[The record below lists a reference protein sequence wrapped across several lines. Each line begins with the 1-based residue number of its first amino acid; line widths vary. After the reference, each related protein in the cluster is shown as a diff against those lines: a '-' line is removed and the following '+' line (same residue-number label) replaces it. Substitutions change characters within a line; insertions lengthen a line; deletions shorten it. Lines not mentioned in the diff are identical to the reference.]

1 MKRGFLILISMIL
14 ILSVFAGCSQ
24 VPNVPQGTA
33 TILGVARYFDK
44 DAGQYEGIKVT
55 LIFQQAAV
63 NPGETQQETTPPV
76 KYTDANGHY
85 AFENIAPGNYLI
97 IAEDPK
103 MVYYPAPTVISV
115 GEGETKTAEDLVLT
129 KAIQHVVIF
138 REDESG
144 WANADVPPTI
154 IGDILQSE
162 VGMTEGPGE
171 GQYEYRSLR
180 GENPNFNLKIGDLI
194 IIEGDQP
201 QDFYDTYTVHQDV
214 FNTFVYN
221 GGTIFWVASDY
232 GWAEGDFTSTLP
244 GDVTWRDYNDY
255 YNDIVNFE
263 HPITK
268 NFPAQLYGSYA
279 SHGGFDNLDTGLPI
293 TNIMIYLRETS
304 STDLFPT
311 YIEYRYG
318 AGRVLATTIPLEW
331 YVTNGPEGIPEGYS
345 TTYKDLFK
353 LMLVRSVRYIMNLP
367 VSPDIPTSV
376 VTAPAVKNLAP
387 NMGVSSHR

>member
-1 MKRGFLILISMIL
+1 MKRSFLILISMIL

-24 VPNVPQGTA
+24 PPNVPQGNVS
-33 TILGVARYFDK
+33 ISGIARYFDK
-44 DAGQYEGIKVT
+44 AAGQYEGIKVT
-55 LIFQQAAV
+55 LIFLQVVAS
-63 NPGETQQETTPPV
+63 PGETPQETTPPV

-85 AFENIAPGNYLI
+85 TFENIASGNYLI
-97 IAEDPK
+97 IAEDPNN
-103 MVYYPAPTVISV
+103 VYYPATTVLSV
-115 GEGETKTAEDLVLT
+115 GENETKTAEDLILT

-144 WANADVPPTI
+144 WATAEVPSTV
-154 IGDILQSE
+154 IGDILQAE
-162 VGMTEGPGE
+162 IGMTEGSGAN
-171 GQYEYRSLR
+171 QYEYRSLR
-180 GENPNFNLKIGDLI
+180 VENPNLNLNIGDLI

-201 QDFYDTYTVHQDV
+201 QDFYNTYTANQNV
-214 FNTFVYN
+214 FDTFVYN
-221 GGTIFWVASDY
+221 GGTIFWVASDN
-232 GWAEGDFTSTLP
+232 GWAGGDFTSTLP
-244 GDVTWRDYNDY
+244 GGVTWGDYYDY

>member
-1 MKRGFLILISMIL
+1 MKREFLILISMIL
-14 ILSVFAGCSQ
+14 ILSVFTGCSQ
-24 VPNVPQGTA
+24 PPNVPQGNVS
-33 TILGVARYFDK
+33 ISGIARYFDK
-44 DAGQYEGIKVT
+44 AAGQHGGIKVT
-55 LIFQQAAV
+55 LISQQAIV
-63 NPGETQQETTPPV
+63 NPGETPQETTPPV

-85 AFENIAPGNYLI
+85 AFENIASGNYLI
-97 IAEDPK
+97 IAEDPNN
-103 MVYYPAPTVISV
+103 VYYPATTVLSV
-115 GEGETKTAEDLVLT
+115 GENETKTAEDLVLT
-129 KAIQHVVIF
+129 KAIKHVVIF

-144 WANADVPPTI
+144 WATAGIPSTV

-162 VGMTEGPGE
+162 IEMAEGTGAN
-171 GQYEYRSLR
+171 QYEYRSLR
-180 GENPNFNLKIGDLI
+180 GTPNLNLNIGDLI

-201 QDFYDTYTVHQDV
+201 QDFYDTYTANQNV
-214 FNTFVYN
+214 FDTFVYN
-221 GGTIFWVASDY
+221 GGTIFWVASDW

-244 GDVTWRDYNDY
+244 GGVTWGDYYDY
-255 YNDIVNFE
+255 YNDILNFE

-268 NFPAQLYGSYA
+268 NFPAQLYGNYA
-279 SHGGFDNLDTGLPI
+279 SHGGFDNLDAGLPI

-304 STDLFPT
+304 SDEKFPT

-331 YVTNGPEGIPEGYS
+331 YVVKGPGGIPEGYS

-353 LMLVRSVRYIMNLP
+353 LMLVRSIRYIMNLP
-367 VSPDIPTSV
+367 VSPDIPPSV